1 MKYIFVHIGKTG
13 GASFREI
20 VNANTNLFRG
30 YRTPVSEVSNIVGL
44 NCNNKD
50 FNDGQITQIKNAC
63 NKHNGFTAHMQYGL
77 HNYMGDVDHTYLS
90 IIRHPVKRLIS
101 NYNYG
106 LQQGMKNAVNSK
118 DFLEYAEK
126 YPHGRMINLVN
137 VSGIPYSDDNDV
149 DELIETALEHLS
161 QDNYLFGFTSR
172 YNEYLDIVKENL
184 GWKVNT
190 NHTNKTG
197 TKTNITQSQI
207 DAVTELAAKDV
218 EFHNRAL
225 ELYKTKYNK

>member
-1 MKYIFVHIGKTG
+1 
-13 GASFREI
+13 
-20 VNANTNLFRG
+20 
-30 YRTPVSEVSNIVGL
+30 
-44 NCNNKD
+44 
-50 FNDGQITQIKNAC
+50 
-63 NKHNGFTAHMQYGL
+63 
-77 HNYMGDVDHTYLS
+77 
-90 IIRHPVKRLIS
+90 
-101 NYNYG
+101 
-106 LQQGMKNAVNSK
+106 
-118 DFLEYAEK
+118 
-126 YPHGRMINLVN
+126 MINLVN